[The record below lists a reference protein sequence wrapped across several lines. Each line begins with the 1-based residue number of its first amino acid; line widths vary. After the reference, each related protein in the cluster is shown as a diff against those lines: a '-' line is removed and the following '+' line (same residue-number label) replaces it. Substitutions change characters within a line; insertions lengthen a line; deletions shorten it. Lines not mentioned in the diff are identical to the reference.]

1 MPFRG
6 LKRLQLRL
14 FGTDLEPVAD
24 VYDPRLAY
32 ELQRMAKAVD
42 RPGRNAAIVLRG
54 LEPSLVPHRN
64 GRTLDRRAAGDLVA
78 KALAGFERDPVALPV
93 RVGPPPVTTD
103 ELARLAE
110 QVRTALSAPVGFR
123 WKGAHWTLEPRRLA
137 AFLKLPAKGRSALAV
152 DGRPADRYFNG
163 LTRAVNKRPRNASF
177 AVFEDGSVR
186 MRPSKRGLALDVRA
200 TKRALLAAALTT
212 DRREVELVVRRIEP
226 RVTTRAVRALGATHV
241 VAAYSTPYSGSENRI
256 HNLKRAVSL
265 LHGKTVRPGAT
276 FSFNEVVGPRTV
288 KRGFRRAP
296 TIVGREYEDALGGG
310 VSQVATTVF
319 NAAWEAGLRITA
331 RTAHTLYIDRYPL
344 GRDAT
349 VNYPDVD
356 LRFVND
362 TENPIFV
369 QAEAGDTGITISL
382 IGRPTNR
389 RVVSEPGELV
399 EVAPPEVETVPDPT
413 MYVGETLVVE
423 EGQPAREIVVERT
436 VYEGDDVLYEETW
449 RTTYLSEPQ
458 VVRAGTI
465 PVPEEPAPPP
475 GGTTPE
481 APPATPPIT
490 TTAPQPTTTTTSP

>member
-24 VYDPRLAY
+24 VYEPRLAY
-32 ELQRMAKAVD
+32 ELERMAKTVD

-54 LEPSLVPHRN
+54 LEPSLVPHRD
-64 GRTLDRRAAGDLVA
+64 GRTLDRRTAGDLVA
-78 KALAGFERDPVALPV
+78 RALAGFERDPVALPV
-93 RVGPPPVTTD
+93 RVGPPSVTTD
-103 ELARLAE
+103 ELAPVAVR
-110 QVRTALSAPVGFR
+110 VRTALSAPVGFR
-123 WKGAHWTLEPRRLA
+123 WKGAHWLLEPTQLA
-137 AFLKLPAKGRSALAV
+137 RFLELPAEGRSALGIG
-152 DGRPADRYFNG
+152 GRPADRYFSR
-163 LTRAVNKRPRNASF
+163 LTRAVNKKPRDASF

-186 MRPSKRGLALDVRA
+186 IRPSKRGLALDADA
-200 TKRALLAAALTT
+200 TKKALLAAALST
-212 DRREVELVVRRIEP
+212 DRRELELVVQRIAP
-226 RVTTRAVRALGATHV
+226 RVTTQAARRLGATHLL
-241 VAAYSTPYSGSENRI
+241 AAYSTPYSGTENRI
-256 HNLKRAVSL
+256 HNLRRAASL
-265 LHGKTVRPGAT
+265 LHGETLRPGAT
-276 FSFNEVVGPRTV
+276 FSFNQVVGPRTA

-296 TIVGREYEDALGGG
+296 TIVEREYEDALGGG

-362 TENPIFV
+362 TRTPIFA

-382 IGRPTNR
+382 IGRPTHR

-399 EVAPPEVETVPDPT
+399 EVAPPEVETVPDPA
-413 MYVGETLVVE
+413 MHVGETLVVE

-449 RTTYLSEPQ
+449 ETTYLSEPQ

-465 PVPEEPAPPP
+465 PVPEEPAAPPV
-475 GGTTPE
+475 GTTPE
-481 APPATPPIT
+481 APSATPPAA
-490 TTAPQPTTTTTSP
+490 TAPQPTTTTTSP